1 MMRRAQM
8 QQGGQAQQMQGMGQ
22 GAAGLGQIARFG
34 FGPGVNN

>member
-22 GAAGLGQIARFG
+22 GAAGLAQLSNRFR
-34 FGPGVNN
+34 F